1 MIQNV
6 GGKVPL
12 FFDKNLNATC
22 DITIYLSCKEVLEN
36 NITAS
41 TFIKS
46 FKLCNKENSLILK
59 KKCYNNSIIIFFL
72 VLCFLDKKNQVGRAI
87 FFSKKKSYNQYY
99 NSSFFKISLLVTL

>member
-59 KKCYNNSIIIFFL
+59 KKCYNNSIIILFYL

-87 FFSKKKSYNQYY
+87 FFSKKKILQSV
-99 NSSFFKISLLVTL
+99 L